1 MWQLGMIAL
10 GPIGWTAAAVT
21 TVAAVGYGIYKAC
34 SDDDTSS
41 TSPAVEKYLM
51 LFRGEQAAGK
61 SALLHWIVNDSFD
74 KDYVITEKHNRKEG
88 YDFIVYDTSGTLD
101 ADTEKLKN
109 EIFKNKNYKI
119 VYVFDVS
126 KYDSKETRHWLNML
140 LKEKRDGENAGY
152 KIDIIAIG
160 THANKSGLSKEEIA
174 SLENEI
180 RGFQV
185 KCRIYELN
193 PDDRKDFHP
202 PLSSSE
208 IKKYILG

>member
-1 MWQLGMIAL
+1 M
-10 GPIGWTAAAVT
+10 
-21 TVAAVGYGIYKAC
+21 
-34 SDDDTSS
+34 
-41 TSPAVEKYLM
+41 
-51 LFRGEQAAGK
+51 
-61 SALLHWIVNDSFD
+61 
-74 KDYVITEKHNRKEG
+74 
-88 YDFIVYDTSGTLD
+88 
-101 ADTEKLKN
+101 
-109 EIFKNKNYKI
+109 

-126 KYDSKETRHWLNML
+126 EYDPKETSHWLNML
-140 LKEKRDGENAGY
+140 LKEKKEGENAGFE
-152 KIDIIAIG
+152 IDIIAIG
-160 THANKSGLSKEEIA
+160 THANKSRLSKEQIA

>member
-1 MWQLGMIAL
+1 
-10 GPIGWTAAAVT
+10 
-21 TVAAVGYGIYKAC
+21 
-34 SDDDTSS
+34 
-41 TSPAVEKYLM
+41 
-51 LFRGEQAAGK
+51 
-61 SALLHWIVNDSFD
+61 
-74 KDYVITEKHNRKEG
+74 
-88 YDFIVYDTSGTLD
+88 
-101 ADTEKLKN
+101 
-109 EIFKNKNYKI
+109 
-119 VYVFDVS
+119 
-126 KYDSKETRHWLNML
+126 ML